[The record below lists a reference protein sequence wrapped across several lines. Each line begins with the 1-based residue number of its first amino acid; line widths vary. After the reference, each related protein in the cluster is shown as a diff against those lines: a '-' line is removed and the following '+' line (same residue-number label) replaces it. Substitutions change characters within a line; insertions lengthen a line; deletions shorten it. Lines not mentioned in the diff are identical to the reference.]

1 MADNL
6 NEQAPATVETSDRGW
21 FDFMK
26 TKKEEEK
33 PQEDTLVSEFDHKAQ
48 VSEPDFKKE
57 EFEDEKNKHVGLLE
71 KLHRSDSSSSSSS
84 DEEGNDE
91 EKKQRRKE
99 KNEKKGLK
107 QKLDEKLH
115 GHKAEDDTNVPIEK
129 YEETEKLPHVQ
140 PAVYAE
146 SPLVQE
152 SDHKKA
158 GFLDKVE
165 DKLPGGHNKAYE
177 HHVSADPVETEKL
190 PHVQKSDHEKK
201 AGFLDKVEDKLPGGH
216 NKANEHHVSAAP
228 VETERQPHVQK
239 SDHEKKAGFLDKV
252 GDKLPGGHN
261 KAGEHHVS
269 ASPVETEKL
278 PHVQE
283 AVYSEPPLVQK
294 SDHEKK
300 AGFLDKVKDKLPSS
314 HNKAD
319 EHHVSAAPV
328 ETEKLPHVQEAVY
341 SEPPLDHEKKAGF
354 LDKVKDKLPG
364 GHNKADEHHV
374 SADTSLEAEGKDKK
388 GFLDKIKDKIPGLH
402 SKTPE
407 EKKEH
412 EEKKKGF

>member
-158 GFLDKVE
+158 GFLDKV
-165 DKLPGGHNKAYE
+165 
-177 HHVSADPVETEKL
+177 
-190 PHVQKSDHEKK
+190 
-201 AGFLDKVEDKLPGGH
+201 
-216 NKANEHHVSAAP
+216 
-228 VETERQPHVQK
+228 
-239 SDHEKKAGFLDKV
+239 
-252 GDKLPGGHN
+252 
-261 KAGEHHVS
+261 
-269 ASPVETEKL
+269 
-278 PHVQE
+278 
-283 AVYSEPPLVQK
+283 
-294 SDHEKK
+294 
-300 AGFLDKVKDKLPSS
+300 KDKLPSS